1 MNISD
6 CLTFGWPTAQYSV
19 GETYESLQ
27 WFSEDIPKPTEQEI
41 NEQWPLFQQSLLLKK
56 YTLIIEAQ
64 ILEVVKSYS
73 YDSAVS
79 MASYVTSTNQTW
91 KNEAVAF
98 VAWRD
103 TVYQYAI
110 SVLTAAEQGGQV
122 PSLDD
127 FISGIPEWTP
137 PS

>member
-41 NEQWPLFQQSLLLKK
+41 NAQWPLFQQSLLLKS
-56 YTLIIEAQ
+56 YTKAIENR

-79 MASYVTSTNQTW
+79 MATYVTSTNPAWQA
-91 KNEAVAF
+91 EAIAF

-103 TVYQYAI
+103 MVYEYGY
-110 SVLTAAEQGGQV
+110 SVLAAVEEGEPV
-122 PSLDD
+122 PTLEE
-127 FISGIPEWTP
+127 FIAGIPNWIP
-137 PS
+137 PN